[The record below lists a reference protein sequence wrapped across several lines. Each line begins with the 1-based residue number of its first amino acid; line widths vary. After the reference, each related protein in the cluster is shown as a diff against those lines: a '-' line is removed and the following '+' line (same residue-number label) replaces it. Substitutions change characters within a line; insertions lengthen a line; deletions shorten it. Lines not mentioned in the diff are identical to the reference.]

1 MTSMPWTRETL
12 QHHLDSGA
20 SVEWLFFWGHTPKD
34 PAVVDKSCLSQWFVR
49 PFELDGVRYQSAEH
63 WMMAS
68 KARTFGDAAT
78 LERILV
84 APTPADAKKLGRE
97 VTPFDAG
104 RWNAVS
110 FDLVVQGNVA
120 KFSQHE
126 DLKAF
131 LLGTGERVLVE
142 AAPRDV
148 VWGIGL
154 GAENVNARHPAKWR
168 GRNLLGFALMQARA
182 KLRG

>member
-1 MTSMPWTRETL
+1 MPWTREKLAT
-12 QHHLDSGA
+12 HLAAGA
-20 SVEWLFFWGHTPKD
+20 TVDFLFFWGHTPKARD
-34 PAVVDKSCLSQWFVR
+34 AVDRSCLSQWFPR
-49 PFELDGVRYQSAEH
+49 SFAIEGVSYASAEH

-68 KARTFGDAAT
+68 KARLFSDTVRLAQILEAGSPAA
-78 LERILV
+78 
-84 APTPADAKKLGRE
+84 AKKLGRE
-97 VTPFDAG
+97 VTPFDATK
-104 RWNAVS
+104 WAAAC

-131 LLGTGERVLVE
+131 LLGTEELVLVE

-154 GAENVNARHPAKWR
+154 GAQNPLARQPSKWR
-168 GRNLLGFALMQARA
+168 GRNLLGFALMEARA
-182 KLRG
+182 QIRKAS